1 MKKLCFIYMFS
12 ALLAYATVADT
23 ALHNYLARIDIA
35 NPWVVTETQL
45 KEANP
50 NPSNETVSGTTNVST
65 PVDTPDHQTVPVQ
78 ASRAGVQKPPIN
90 TNQPEDSPKKANDG
104 GKPADKP
111 TAAGSPLKTTVQTT
125 NTPTRFKPASP
136 NLQPGYATQEM
147 LGYINKARTEK
158 GLSPLSLDNA
168 LCQGAYLK
176 SKDMAV
182 NNYFSHNSPTYGS
195 PFDMMKKQGIK
206 YRCAAENIAKNFSV
220 RASHEAFMNS
230 SGHKANILN
239 PDFNKVGLGFYW
251 EGNYLYVTQWFTD

>member
-1 MKKLCFIYMFS
+1 MKKLCLIYMIS
-12 ALLAYATVADT
+12 ALLAYAVVADT
-23 ALHNYLARIDIA
+23 ALHNYLSGIGNAR
-35 NPWVVTETQL
+35 PWLVTETQL
-45 KEANP
+45 QEASPDPADESGAETTTVNP
-50 NPSNETVSGTTNVST
+50 
-65 PVDTPDHQTVPVQ
+65 PVDTPEDQTVPVQ
-78 ASRAGVQKPPIN
+78 DSKAGVQKPPVN
-90 TNQPEDSPKKANDG
+90 TNQQEYSPRKAEEG
-104 GKPADKP
+104 GKPADKA
-111 TAAGSPLKTTVQTT
+111 TAAGSPARTTVQTY
-125 NTPTRFKPASP
+125 TPTRSKPATP
-136 NLQPGYATQEM
+136 NAQPGNAAQEM
-147 LGYINKARTEK
+147 LGYINQARAEK
-158 GLSPLSLDNA
+158 GLSPLALDNA

-230 SGHKANILN
+230 SGHRANILN